1 MTVVRISPVAFAQRN
16 GKNEFNASGVVH
28 VGADRFVFTD
38 NHDPT
43 ALFELTLGSDGGQ
56 AGPIVRRPLTG
67 LQPGALSDPEGLAR
81 IDGDTLVAA
90 SSLAIRKKKVG
101 HDGLVRIRYAPG
113 GDLSAEAMPG
123 FRAWVVGRFPE
134 LAAAAGRDV
143 DQDGLNVE
151 GIAWQPGTSTMFLGV
166 RSPVTDS
173 GIPVLCVHVDLS
185 APWTVNALTLA
196 SQPMRHITNH
206 QPGQGIRDLT
216 YDPDTDGFLMLL
228 GRSVT
233 GGDVPFQL
241 CRWDGT
247 SSAVRRVEVEL
258 PSTMKPEGVT
268 VYHADGTRRLLVVG
282 DSGSFATLPDR

>member
-143 DQDGLNVE
+143 DQDGLGGN
-151 GIAWQPGTSTMFLGV
+151 
-166 RSPVTDS
+166 
-173 GIPVLCVHVDLS
+173 VDLDDLK
-185 APWTVNALTLA
+185 AKCEAHAGDLA
-196 SQPMRHITNH
+196 AMMI
-206 QPGQGIRDLT
+206 
-216 YDPDTDGFLMLL
+216 
-228 GRSVT
+228 